1 MKNIF
6 KYKHHTDTQEFKTMF
21 QRASPELRDCHG
33 GDGRAAGI
41 HAVQAAQE
49 INSGGHCHGLGMLS
63 YDIYNA
69 LQCTATYGMENEGC
83 LVFCK
88 CLTG

>member
-63 YDIYNA
+63 YDIYNVP
-69 LQCTATYGMENEGC
+69 LPMENERY